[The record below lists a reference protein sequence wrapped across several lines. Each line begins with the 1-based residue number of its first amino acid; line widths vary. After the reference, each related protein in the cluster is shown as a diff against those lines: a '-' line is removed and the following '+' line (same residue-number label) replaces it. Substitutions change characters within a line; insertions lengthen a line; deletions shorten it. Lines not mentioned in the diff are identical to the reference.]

1 MIPAQD
7 FIAAILAGD
16 DARVRQLLVEDDTLI
31 EARTERGLS
40 MLLLAVYAGQHDIAQ
55 TLIEHHAPLDIFEA
69 AAIGNAERV
78 GEWLDLQ
85 PDLVNT
91 FAHDGFTPLGLSA
104 FFGHR
109 NVVELVLAHGANPNL
124 PSHNSQHVAPLNSA
138 AAGQHIEI
146 ARVLIAHGADV
157 NARQTGGFVPLHSAA
172 QNGQIEMIRLLIEH
186 GADANAKSEVGMTSF
201 DFAIQAN
208 HNDAANL
215 LDTYKEK

>member
-1 MIPAQD
+1 VIPAQD
-7 FIAAILAGD
+7 FIAAIQAGD

-40 MLLLAVYAGQHDIAQ
+40 MLLLAVYSGQPEIAK

-85 PDLVNT
+85 PNLVNA
-91 FAHDGFTPLGLSA
+91 FAHDGFTPLGLGA

-109 NVVELVLAHGANPNL
+109 NVVELVLTRGANPNL
-124 PSHNSQHVAPLNSA
+124 ASNNSQQVAPLNSA
-138 AAGQHIEI
+138 AAGQHLDI
-146 ARVLIAHGADV
+146 ARVLIAQGADV

-186 GADANAKSEVGMTSF
+186 AADLNAKSETGMTPF
-201 DFAIQAN
+201 DYAIQAN
-208 HNDAANL
+208 HNEAANL